1 MQPKPTTDISI
12 EQAELYQYS
21 ALLKAETYEPKSKQ
35 FKDLEKIALGFGS
48 YLEIASNVY
57 DGTHKGDKEELK
69 KLRKNYTRGFL
80 LLMEYFETLWN

>member
-1 MQPKPTTDISI
+1 MQPKPTPYT
-12 EQAELYQYS
+12 QLAQYFQES

-48 YLEIASNVY
+48 YIEMKSGIY
-57 DGTHKGDKEELK
+57 DGSENGDKEELK

-80 LLMEYFETLWN
+80 LLTEYFETLWN